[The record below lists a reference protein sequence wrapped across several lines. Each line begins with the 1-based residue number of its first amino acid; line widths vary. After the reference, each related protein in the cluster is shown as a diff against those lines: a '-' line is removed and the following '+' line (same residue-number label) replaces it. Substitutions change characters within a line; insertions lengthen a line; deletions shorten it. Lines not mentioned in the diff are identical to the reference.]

1 MNEDEIFER
10 LIFKHM
16 DQNENIMA
24 SMKGTEPFADYNP
37 NNEGTAAKIKEFY
50 SNEHYCKVEGTI
62 EITKVTG

>member
-37 NNEGTAAKIKEFY
+37 NVDTTAAKIKEFY